1 MPLRANSSDKGMEK
15 VCSVGGFR
23 FKSQGDKNLP
33 MKKKIYLKTID
44 IIPFFVIFYLFISF
58 DFNYL

>member
-1 MPLRANSSDKGMEK
+1 MIPLRANSSDKGMEK

-33 MKKKIYLKTID
+33 MKKKIYL
-44 IIPFFVIFYLFISF
+44 
-58 DFNYL
+58 